1 MTVMTETFVTILD
14 SPNNQAAR
22 IDVKFAWYLDILNR
36 WFQPAI
42 FYNDSMNTEGK
53 WIQTR
58 NVFGQAYKSFPVDSD
73 MSAFLFSIVH
83 DAEESDQEAI
93 AKNTTEIIDNL
104 SVKKLHYHGKKESS
118 KKKVILGKGKK
129 A

>member
-1 MTVMTETFVTILD
+1 MTETFVTILD

-83 DAEESDQEAI
+83 DAEESDQ
-93 AKNTTEIIDNL
+93 
-104 SVKKLHYHGKKESS
+104 
-118 KKKVILGKGKK
+118 
-129 A
+129 